1 MICPVCAAITTIF
14 SAFSSPCAMPSAIF
28 MANGKALMEECLHD
42 VEQAVYHPHKAL
54 NRAIAQHLMQGDLQE
69 NLDSLKEDLP

>member
-42 VEQAVYHPHKAL
+42 VEQAVYHSHKVL

-69 NLDSLKEDLP
+69 NLDSLQEDLS

>member
-1 MICPVCAAITTIF
+1 
-14 SAFSSPCAMPSAIF
+14 MPSAIF

-42 VEQAVYHPHKAL
+42 VEQAVYHPHKVL

-69 NLDSLKEDLP
+69 NLDRL